1 MEINN
6 KEELLK
12 AIEDLQSRL
21 AMVEDGLS
29 KGDDEPTEEPT
40 EDEPTDGGTEEGA
53 EVESEDEIEKLLEG

>member
-21 AMVEDGLS
+21 AIVEDGLS
-29 KGDDEPTEEPT
+29 KDEPAGK
-40 EDEPTDGGTEEGA
+40 DEPAEETEAKVDDAEA

>member
-21 AMVEDGLS
+21 AIVENDLS
-29 KGDDEPTEEPT
+29 KDEPAD
-40 EDEPTDGGTEEGA
+40 EDEPAEETEAKVDDAEA